1 MKMIVNIKN
10 TLNNTYNY
18 LWVCVG
24 GGCLFFINK
33 GFARIFNNIK
43 DYEIN

>member
-10 TLNNTYNY
+10 TLNNTYNC
-18 LWVCVG
+18 LGWC
-24 GGCLFFINK
+24 CLFFINK

>member
-10 TLNNTYNY
+10 TLNNTYNC
-18 LWVCVG
+18 LG
-24 GGCLFFINK
+24 GWYCLFLINK

-43 DYEIN
+43 EYEIN

>member
-10 TLNNTYNY
+10 TLNNTYNC
-18 LWVCVG
+18 LG
-24 GGCLFFINK
+24 GGCLFLINK

>member
-10 TLNNTYNY
+10 TLNNTYNC
-18 LWVCVG
+18 L

>member
-10 TLNNTYNY
+10 TLNNTYDC
-18 LWVCVG
+18 LRG
-24 GGCLFFINK
+24 GGCLFLINK

>member
-10 TLNNTYNY
+10 TLNNTYNC
-18 LWVCVG
+18 LGWWCC
-24 GGCLFFINK
+24 CLFLINK